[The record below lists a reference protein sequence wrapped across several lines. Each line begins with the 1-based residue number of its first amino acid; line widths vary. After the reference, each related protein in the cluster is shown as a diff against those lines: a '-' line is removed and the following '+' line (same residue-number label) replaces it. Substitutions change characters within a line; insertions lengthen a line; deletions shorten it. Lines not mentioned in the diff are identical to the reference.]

1 MDFSKKNSVFSR
13 KNEAFSNKDGAFRSV
28 FCQYKNILGVP
39 KQGVH
44 SIRIWDIAI
53 VDVFSTVLGA
63 FLISYATGVNFWLTL
78 LTLFILGIFL
88 HKLFCVETTIG
99 KWVNKIFP

>member
-1 MDFSKKNSVFSR
+1 MDFSKKDGFFS
-13 KNEAFSNKDGAFRSV
+13 KKDGFFSKKDGV
-28 FCQYKNILGVP
+28 LCQYKNIFGVP
-39 KQGVH
+39 KQGIH